1 MPCVCVLRS
10 VGCIIYELAALRHA
24 FEGTTL
30 MGVMYQIVEVEAPR
44 WPDGYSKALADLYFA

>member
-1 MPCVCVLRS
+1 MYVLRS

-30 MGVMYQIVEVEAPR
+30 MGVMYQIVEVAAPQ
-44 WPDGYSKALADLYFA
+44 WPDGYSKRLADLYYA